1 MTEEEA
7 QQRFEELVGRVRQAG
22 DADVL
27 FYSGGVYSPGDNH
40 VIEEIHRHKER
51 ANLLW
56 YVTTTGGL
64 ADCAYRMT
72 RFAQAHYEKITI
84 LIPSYCKS
92 AGTLMALG
100 AHEIGISGD
109 AELGPL
115 DVQISKRDEIFERSS
130 GLTHTEAF
138 LQLSD
143 EAFSLFER
151 QFLRL
156 RRKSG
161 FQLTSKTCAEI
172 ASKLTIGLLSP
183 IYGQV
188 DPLQLGETQRAMKI
202 AVHYGARLGCGNW
215 DDETLLKLVAGYP
228 SHEFVIDAREA
239 EELFNSVR
247 ALTPDEE
254 HLALFLAAINKQRPN
269 SSEPSVWFAGK
280 SKEMDDAD
288 KGSIG
293 GDDVQTDQRADRG
306 VPGAGDGPDRTTN
319 GSGAEESPQPAS
331 DVPISLPAKGP
342 KVPHTKAASQNGDS
356 KA

>member
-1 MTEEEA
+1 MTEEEI
-7 QQRFEELVGRVRQAG
+7 QRKFDELIARVRDAS

-27 FYSGGVYSPGDNH
+27 FYSGGVYPPGDNR
-40 VIEEIHRHKER
+40 VIEEIQLRKER
-51 ANLLW
+51 KNLLW

-72 RFAQAHYEKITI
+72 RFAQTNYEKITV

-100 AHEIGISGD
+100 AHEIGIRSD

-138 LQLSD
+138 LQLGD

-156 RRKSG
+156 RKKSG

-172 ASKLTIGLLSP
+172 ASKLTIGLLGP
-183 IYGQV
+183 IYAQI

-202 AVHYGARLGCGNW
+202 AVHYGARLGKGNW
-215 DDETLLKLVAGYP
+215 DNETLLKLVANYP

-254 HLALFLAAINKQRPN
+254 HLALFLAAIHKQRPN
-269 SSEPSVWFAGK
+269 SSEPSVWFAGT
-280 SKEMDDAD
+280 KEEDNAD
-288 KGSIG
+288 EGNTG
-293 GDDVQTDQRADRG
+293 GGDVQTIQRADGRVPRAGNG
-306 VPGAGDGPDRTTN
+306 VNRKAD
-319 GSGAEESPQPAS
+319 GSGAKESAES
-331 DVPISLPAKGP
+331 ADRDPIVLPAKGS
-342 KVPHTKAASQNGDS
+342 KVPAKAAGENGDA